1 MFILEAIVLGIIEGL
16 TEFLP
21 ISSTGHLVISE
32 KYVHFKD
39 TAKIFTIVIQM
50 GAILAVIWYYRHDI
64 WDKIR
69 RIFRGEAGAR
79 RFLLNLIIA
88 AIPAGLL
95 GLALDKKFED
105 YATSGVV
112 AFALIAGAFVLWWVD
127 RRLPPNHHENQ
138 DPDLEKI
145 STKQALG
152 IGLAQCFALIP
163 GVSRAGA
170 SIVGG
175 LLGGLNRVTATA
187 FSFYLAIPVLGG
199 ASLYK
204 LTTNAGQFD
213 TISGGLTSMI
223 IGFVVA
229 FLVALIAISWLLKY
243 VSTHSFRVFVYYRIT
258 LGVVVLITLAFGL

>member
-32 KYVHFKD
+32 QYIHFKD
-39 TAKIFTIVIQM
+39 TAKIFTIVIQL
-50 GAILAVIWYYRHDI
+50 GAILAVVWYYRQDI
-64 WDKIR
+64 LDKIR
-69 RIFRGEAGAR
+69 RIIKGDDGAR
-79 RFLLNLIIA
+79 RFLTNIIIA

-105 YATSGVV
+105 YAKPIVV
-112 AFALIAGAFVLWWVD
+112 AWALIAGALVLWWVD
-127 RRLPPNHHENQ
+127 RRLPANHQESG

-145 STKQALG
+145 SSKQAIG
-152 IGLAQCFALIP
+152 IGLAQCLALIP
-163 GVSRAGA
+163 GVSRSGA

-204 LTTNAGQFD
+204 LVKNAGEFN
-213 TISGGLTSMI
+213 TISGGLTSLI
-223 IGFVVA
+223 VGFVVS
-229 FLVALIAISWLLKY
+229 FIVALVAISWLLRY
-243 VSTHSFRVFVYYRIT
+243 VSTHSFKIFVYYRII
-258 LGVVVLITLAFGL
+258 LGILVLISLAFGL